1 MIETIASLFQN
12 IDPVQTALIALIFL
26 GAAIVKG
33 FLGIGLPAAA
43 MAFLTL
49 VMPPTEAIPLL
60 WLSILAT
67 NSLQFAHAP
76 KKLEIVRE
84 YYPFAFAI
92 VVCIFV
98 TSMFIA
104 DYPTA
109 LLTVAIGLA
118 MVLFSLNLL
127 LGSKLNIGPGRGW
140 QVGVGMLSGTLG
152 GISSIWSPTVAMY
165 LVARDVSK
173 ERFIGATG
181 FLFLAGVLPLGARPI
196 AIERVDCELLVWTS
210 KQVVEPVP
218 VEPLGAPTSSART
231 PEPEAAVSGGA
242 DVVSAR
248 RQRAAGEVRG
258 VEGRF
263 AVISLGRADDVL
275 VGHAHMDHVLDAP
288 SLCMRTGARLIG
300 SPSTF

>member
-1 MIETIASLFQN
+1 MIEAITDLIQSF
-12 IDPVQTALIALIFL
+12 DPMRAILLGAIFL
-26 GAAIVKG
+26 FAAIIKG
-33 FLGIGLPAAA
+33 FLGIGLPAAS

-76 KKLEIVRE
+76 QKGEIVRE
-84 YYPFAFAI
+84 YWPFALAI
-92 VVCIFV
+92 MVCIFL

-109 LLTVAIGLA
+109 LLTVAIGVA

-127 LGSKLNIGPGRGW
+127 LGIKLQIGPGRGW
-140 QVGVGMLSGTLG
+140 QVGFGALSGTLG

-181 FLFLAGVLPLGARPI
+181 FLFLSGVLPLGAG
-196 AIERVDCELLVWTS
+196 
-210 KQVVEPVP
+210 QVVAGILTFPV
-218 VEPLGAPTSSART
+218 LLKSAL
-231 PEPEAAVSGGA
+231 ALCV
-242 DVVSAR
+242 
-248 RQRAAGEVRG
+248 
-258 VEGRF
+258 
-263 AVISLGRADDVL
+263 VL
-275 VGHAHMDHVLDAP
+275 VGFRIGELLRERVSQALFRKAVLIAF
-288 SLCMRTGARLIG
+288 LLMGLRLIANG
-300 SPSTF
+300 LA